1 MLGED
6 FVAAEVTC
14 GLHPTYTFR
23 LADTLSF
30 PTLVTLFGRF
40 PLNGFQ
46 WCSGDIPLKPGGV
59 RRRSLSFR
67 PQEKKQLVFD
77 STVGGDAA
85 STGKLTVD
93 DLRFLFAH

>member
-1 MLGED
+1 MYYLV
-6 FVAAEVTC
+6 FCFPYCSILAFTQ
-14 GLHPTYTFR
+14 PRTFLVNR
-23 LADTLSF
+23 IYLTDTVCVGACVRAS
-30 PTLVTLFGRF
+30 LVVCF
-40 PLNGFQ
+40 
-46 WCSGDIPLKPGGV
+46 
-59 RRRSLSFR
+59 